1 MGMLITVA
9 TDAAESKYRTALP
22 RLKIVLIRCR
32 SRAVAKESVQVVHF
46 LALLTAATPC
56 PLSLLGLQGAAR
68 KTLPTFRY
76 VAYNRN

>member
-9 TDAAESKYRTALP
+9 DAAESKDRAALP

-32 SRAVAKESVQVVHF
+32 SRTVAKESVEVVHF